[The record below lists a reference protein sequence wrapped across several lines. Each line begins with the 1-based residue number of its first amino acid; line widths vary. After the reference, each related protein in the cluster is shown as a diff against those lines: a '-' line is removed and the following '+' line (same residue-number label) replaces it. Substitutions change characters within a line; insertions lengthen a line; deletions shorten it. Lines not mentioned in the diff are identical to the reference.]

1 VSGGLVL
8 AAGVGTR
15 FGGAK
20 QLADLNG
27 RPMLEHAVRAM
38 VAAPVDRVCVVLG
51 ARAAE
56 VRRAVDLQG
65 AEVVVCDAWAEGQAA
80 SLRAGIAALAACD
93 AVVVALGDQPFLSPA
108 AVERVLHSRTPGADA
123 VRATYGGVP
132 GHPVVLECSLFGR
145 VAALRGDG
153 GARALLDDI
162 RVEEAACDGLGRP
175 DDIDTPDQLR
185 GASDTAEEAIT
196 T

>member
-65 AEVVVCDAWAEGQAA
+65 AEVDTEPIWPDLSGRLHVLREG
-80 SLRAGIAALAACD
+80 L
-93 AVVVALGDQPFLSPA
+93 
-108 AVERVLHSRTPGADA
+108 
-123 VRATYGGVP
+123 
-132 GHPVVLECSLFGR
+132 
-145 VAALRGDG
+145 
-153 GARALLDDI
+153 
-162 RVEEAACDGLGRP
+162 
-175 DDIDTPDQLR
+175 
-185 GASDTAEEAIT
+185 
-196 T
+196 